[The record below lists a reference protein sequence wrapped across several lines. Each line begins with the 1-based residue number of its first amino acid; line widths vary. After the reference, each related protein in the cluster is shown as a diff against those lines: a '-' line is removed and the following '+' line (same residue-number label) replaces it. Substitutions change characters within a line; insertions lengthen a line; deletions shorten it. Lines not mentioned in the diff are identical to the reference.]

1 VTGLLLTLVIIFAI
15 ACLVVREQ
23 TEFRLSKMRADLLG
37 LRTEEKRMEDTR
49 TEVEQMVRWF
59 GETLNRATSRQ
70 RTAEQ
75 YCRDLEEMLAETG
88 IEVPTTARESVGKE
102 S

>member
-1 VTGLLLTLVIIFAI
+1 
-15 ACLVVREQ
+15 
-23 TEFRLSKMRADLLG
+23 MRADLLG